1 MGKNVDAAQHLVAR
15 INRKSDFLGSHVMSL
30 LGLLSSSRRERRR
43 PRAAKDDERYAAFFL
58 ATGSSMI
65 PMMSDSFMMRSICDL
80 GRSPRGPLV
89 DRLAAS

>member
-1 MGKNVDAAQHLVAR
+1 MCV
-15 INRKSDFLGSHVMSL
+15 
-30 LGLLSSSRRERRR
+30 
-43 PRAAKDDERYAAFFL
+43 RYAAFFL